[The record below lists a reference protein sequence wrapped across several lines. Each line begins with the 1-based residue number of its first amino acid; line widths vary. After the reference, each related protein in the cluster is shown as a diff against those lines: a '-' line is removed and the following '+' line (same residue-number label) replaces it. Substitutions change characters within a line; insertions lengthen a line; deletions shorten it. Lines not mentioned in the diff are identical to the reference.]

1 MSVILK
7 PTGATLTQ
15 MRFTLVLAFAATV
28 ALAQEGQPGGMSFMR
43 MSPILNGID
52 VNHDGVITADEL
64 ANAPAQL
71 RKLDKNGDGKLTQDE
86 AGLQMMGGRGGGRG
100 RGEGRGEGEGGG
112 DEPPS
117 PAPTAEELTATLMV
131 FDKNHNGQLEKD
143 EVPER
148 MQGLFER
155 GDTNHDGVL
164 TRDEIAK
171 LAEANRQQAGGG
183 GRAGGDGRGGDGRG
197 RGGPGGAFGGRGPGQ
212 FDLAFN
218 ALDTNHDGEISADE
232 IDRAA
237 TSLKTLDKNGDGRI
251 TVDEVTPDFGRG
263 GFGRGPGGPG
273 RDN

>member
-1 MSVILK
+1 MFSAVE
-7 PTGATLTQ
+7 
-15 MRFTLVLAFAATV
+15 AF
-28 ALAQEGQPGGMSFMR
+28 AQEGQPGGMSFMR
-43 MSPILNGID
+43 MSPILSAID
-52 VNHDGVITADEL
+52 VNHDGVLSADEI

-86 AGLQMMGGRGGGRG
+86 AGLQMGRGGGRG

-131 FDKNHNGQLEKD
+131 FDANHNGQLEKS

-183 GRAGGDGRGGDGRG
+183 GRGPGGDGRG
-197 RGGPGGAFGGRGPGQ
+197 RGGPGGGFGGRGPGGPGQ

-218 ALDTNHDGEISADE
+218 ALDTDHDGEISAEE
-232 IDRAA
+232 INNAP
-237 TSLKTLDKNGDGRI
+237 TSLKTLDKNNDGRI
-251 TVDEVTPDFGRG
+251 TEDEVTPNFGGRG
-263 GFGRGPGGPG
+263 GFGGRGPGGPD